1 MDKAP
6 ANAGAD
12 ILDFRLPTSSVNA
25 TVNRSALKRVGVGG
39 LAEVYKYADQAGRS
53 YAFKLYRQPQQA
65 DWGRIAH
72 LVDRYSA
79 QAVSS
84 TGSGIAWP
92 IAKIEA
98 GGKPLGIALPF
109 VGDEGDISLDWWVER
124 PLIAKLPKFKDA
136 LSSRLLLL
144 KNLAGVLADLHA
156 SGIAVVDLKPSNI
169 IVRNNLSVVLLDA
182 DSFGVREAAG
192 RFYKP
197 THVSASYI
205 APEAYSA
212 GLDVGALWDEQDR
225 YAFAVIAFQVL
236 NFGVHPYQCRLTHD
250 APDGADTNDDKAK
263 LGLYAYGLSPHPK
276 ALPVQASVHASWS
289 AELRLLFDCAL
300 TKPKARP
307 LMSEWRDALGDI
319 LESKSL
325 SRCAAH
331 PDDPTHIRFEG
342 LPCSRC
348 ARDKANETL
357 KATSDKLR
365 APRSSPWDAGTAAQ
379 TVTAT
384 TAAPTSNGGWLKAV
398 GAVGAVILGLAFI
411 GNLDKGSSRPPP
423 PPANWSPPPPSGA
436 GLLPPVQPAPA
447 FQAPPAVQAP
457 PPADQPGVAN
467 RLEAELRL
475 TNADWM
481 RIQTALAAA
490 TGQQLQVDGVAGP
503 NTRATIQQFQRSV
516 RISDHGTL
524 DLVTL
529 RQLRRIQSSRLG
541 YQVDL
546 ELPLTERT
554 QQLDNG
560 EYRGGFVGNLREG
573 VGTYRFSS
581 GIVHVG
587 EWRDGRPEGFGRR
600 TWPNG
605 FTYSGQWERGLPNGP
620 GTLTYSNGQRE
631 TGYFVEGCMRP
642 GVFAVRAC

>member
-1 MDKAP
+1 MDEAP
-6 ANAGAD
+6 ADAGAD
-12 ILDFRLPTSSVNA
+12 VLDFRLPTSSVNA

-65 DWGRIAH
+65 DWARISH

-79 QAVSS
+79 QALSS

-92 IAKIEA
+92 LAKIEA
-98 GGKPLGIALPF
+98 AGAPRGIVLPF

-124 PLIAKLPKFKDA
+124 LLIAKLPKFKDT

-144 KNLAGVLADLHA
+144 KNLAGILADLHL
-156 SGIAVVDLKPSNI
+156 SGTAVVDLKPSNV
-169 IVRNNLSVVLLDA
+169 IVRNNLSVVLLDT
-182 DSFGVREAAG
+182 DSFGVRDAG
-192 RFYKP
+192 GKFYKP

-212 GLDVGALWDEQDR
+212 GLDVGALWHEQDQ

-236 NFGVHPYQCRLTHD
+236 NFGVHPYQCRLTSD

-263 LGLYAYGLSPHPK
+263 HGLYAYGLSPHAK
-276 ALPVQASVHASWS
+276 ALPVQASVHASWPVQ
-289 AELRLLFDCAL
+289 LRLLLDRAL
-300 TKPKARP
+300 TTPKARP
-307 LMSEWRDALGDI
+307 ALSEWRDALGAI

-325 SRCAAH
+325 SRCAAF

-348 ARDKANETL
+348 ARDKANANL
-357 KATSDKLR
+357 AAASSKLHSPSR
-365 APRSSPWDAGTAAQ
+365 SPWDASAAGQ
-379 TVTAT
+379 TVTT
-384 TAAPTSNGGWLKAV
+384 PTGGAPSNGGWLKAIGII
-398 GAVGAVILGLAFI
+398 GAVTIGLMFI
-411 GNLDKGSSRPPP
+411 ANLDRGSSSPPP
-423 PPANWSPPPPSGA
+423 PPATWSPPPPTGR
-436 GLLPPVQPAPA
+436 GGLPPVQT
-447 FQAPPAVQAP
+447 P
-457 PPADQPGVAN
+457 PPADQLGVTN
-467 RLEAELRL
+467 RFEAELRL
-475 TNADWM
+475 TNADWR

-503 NTRATIQQFQRSV
+503 NTRAAIQQFQRSV
-516 RISDHGTL
+516 WISDHGTL

-529 RQLRRIQSSRLG
+529 RQLRRIQSSLLG

-554 QQLDNG
+554 QQLDDG
-560 EYRGGFVGNLREG
+560 EYRGGFVDNLREG

-587 EWRDGRPEGFGRR
+587 EWRYGRPEGFGRR

-605 FTYSGQWERGLPNGP
+605 ITYSGQWRRGLPNGL
-620 GTLTYSNGQRE
+620 GTLTYPNGQRE
-631 TGYFVEGCMRP
+631 TGYFFDGCLRP
-642 GVFAVRAC
+642 GVSAVRAC